1 MPFCHMCGSELPQGS
16 AFCGSCGA
24 RQETSAPVSN
34 HQPAAPAYNRTYAP
48 APAPKK
54 RRPFLKF
61 LLILLIIVIVAAA
74 GLIVIKYTGIQIPGV
89 GTYGIDIP
97 VIGNV
102 GGKPKAEMTDE
113 EMITDLIQRF
123 EKAFTSGKQEKMLDC
138 MDPAMRAATEASIEE
153 MNAELAESINL
164 PIKVDNVF
172 GLAKLLGD
180 FCDIIINDI
189 QITGDRAVV
198 YATMNMNFMGDTST
212 EETEM
217 SLIKIDGE
225 WYLGGSDDPEGF
237 DFFGMF

>member
-1 MPFCHMCGSELPQGS
+1 MPFCHMCGAELPQG
-16 AFCGSCGA
+16 AVFCGNCGA
-24 RQETSAPVSN
+24 RQETASPTQNPAPSYQ
-34 HQPAAPAYNRTYAP
+34 HTPT

-61 LLILLIIVIVAAA
+61 LLALLIIVVVAAA
-74 GLIVIKYTGIQIPGV
+74 GLVVIKYTGIQIPGT
-89 GTYGIDIP
+89 GTDGIDIP

-102 GGKPKAEMTDE
+102 GGKPKTEMTDE

-153 MNAELAESINL
+153 MNAELAASINL
-164 PIKVDNVF
+164 PIKVDSVF

-189 QITGDRAVV
+189 QITGDRAIAYV
-198 YATMNMNFMGDTST
+198 TMNMDFMGETSSDD
-212 EETEM
+212 TEM